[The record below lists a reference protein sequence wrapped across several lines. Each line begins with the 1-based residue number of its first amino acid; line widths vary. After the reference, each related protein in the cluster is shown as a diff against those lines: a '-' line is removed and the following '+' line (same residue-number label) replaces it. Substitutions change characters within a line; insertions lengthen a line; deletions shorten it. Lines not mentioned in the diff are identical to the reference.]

1 MVDGVSGVVLPQA
14 YSCGRKKAKAEG
26 KNSSERKMAGKAR
39 QEKILDECCKKGVK
53 VALAFR
59 DQ

>member
-14 YSCGRKKAKAEG
+14 YSCGWKKAKAEG